1 METGVHFTNYYKI
14 NIHAMYNKQ
23 LTVEGD
29 GITVGTRLLSAIR
42 MSDVVRR
49 CTCQHVER
57 VGFHCE
63 RRSSHVNATS

>member
-1 METGVHFTNYYKI
+1 MRSFTDYY
-14 NIHAMYNKQ
+14 NVNSQLGHSKQ

-29 GITVGTRLLSAIR
+29 GSTVGAFLLSAIR
-42 MSDVVRR
+42 MSDGVRR

-63 RRSSHVNATS
+63 RRSRHINVTS

>member
-1 METGVHFTNYYKI
+1 METGDLFTNYYKI

-42 MSDVVRR
+42 MSDGVSC

-63 RRSSHVNATS
+63 RRSRHINVTI